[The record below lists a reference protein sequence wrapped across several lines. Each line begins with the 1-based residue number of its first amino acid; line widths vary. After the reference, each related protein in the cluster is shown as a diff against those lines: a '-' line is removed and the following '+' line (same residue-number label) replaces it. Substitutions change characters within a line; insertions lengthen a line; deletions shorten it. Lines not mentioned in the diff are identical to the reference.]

1 MGNIDVVRQE
11 AMIEPSI
18 SQKGKGSK
26 LTSSVTVKKEQ
37 GLGCPLS
44 VDTRVRS
51 VKQSSSTYALLSNV
65 TIGNSGDQMKI
76 SKSSIIDR
84 EDSQKKRK
92 FPIGGTGEISELN
105 NNRNA
110 KNMCKKTSSD
120 KNENEDDFKK
130 GLMDRLKSVFKW

>member
-1 MGNIDVVRQE
+1 
-11 AMIEPSI
+11 
-18 SQKGKGSK
+18 
-26 LTSSVTVKKEQ
+26 
-37 GLGCPLS
+37 
-44 VDTRVRS
+44 
-51 VKQSSSTYALLSNV
+51 
-65 TIGNSGDQMKI
+65 MKI